1 METGNSNLNRCSDL
15 NSSNLNRA
23 MLMFGKLCRNYE
35 NELQPLITQENN
47 QTEIMFRGS
56 REAIE

>member
-1 METGNSNLNRCSDL
+1 
-15 NSSNLNRA
+15 

>member
-1 METGNSNLNRCSDL
+1 
-15 NSSNLNRA
+15 

-47 QTEIMFRGS
+47 QTEIML
-56 REAIE
+56 EAPEKLLSNDNLVLIVC